1 MPDSAMQKQIEAWEA
16 ERDEIVGQDFTPER
30 SRRVEELD
38 GLIDRVWERLDPNG
52 KERGYVR

>member
-1 MPDSAMQKQIEAWEA
+1 MGDGQDVREKIRAWEA

-38 GLIDRVWERLDPNG
+38 RMIDRAWESIDPRG
-52 KERGYVR
+52 ERVR